1 MFLPFTK
8 IRLANMGGSKKQSTR
23 EIERKFLL
31 KRFPP
36 GLKKFPHDTIVQGYL
51 AVGRGGLQVRLRKK
65 GFVRSLTFK
74 QGTKGAREE
83 REIRLS
89 VDQFDALWPATAGR
103 RLTKVR
109 YDVPWKGRTIEIDI
123 YRGRQSGLVVAEVEF
138 DDERSCATFEPPDWI
153 GRDVT
158 GKPKYSNVA
167 LALKGR
173 SRES

>member
-8 IRLANMGGSKKQSTR
+8 IRLANMSGSTKPSSR

-36 GLKKFPHDTIVQGYL
+36 GLKKFHHDIIEQGYL
-51 AVGRGGLQVRLRKK
+51 AVGPGGLQVRLRKK
-65 GFVRSLTFK
+65 GSVRSLTFK
-74 QGTKGAREE
+74 QGTKGEREE

-89 VDQFDALWPATAGR
+89 LEQFNTLWPATVGR

-109 YDVPWKGRTIEIDI
+109 YDVPWKTYTIEIDI
-123 YRGRQSGLVVAEVEF
+123 YRGRHDGLIVAEVEF
-138 DDERSCATFEPPDWI
+138 DDQKSCATFEPPDWV

-167 LALKGR
+167 LALH
-173 SRES
+173 

>member
-8 IRLANMGGSKKQSTR
+8 IKLADMRATKKPSLR

-36 GLKKFPHDTIVQGYL
+36 GLQKFPHDTIEQGYL

-65 GFVRSLTFK
+65 GSVRSLTYK
-74 QGTKGAREE
+74 EGTKGEREE

-89 VDQFDALWPATAGR
+89 LAQFNALWPATVGR
-103 RLTKVR
+103 RLMKVR
-109 YDVPWKGRTIEIDI
+109 YDVPWKTHTIEIDV
-123 YRGRQSGLVVAEVEF
+123 YRGRHDGLVVAEVEF
-138 DDERSCATFEPPDWI
+138 KNQRSCKTFEAPDWI

-158 GKPKYSNVA
+158 GNPKYSNVA
-167 LALKGR
+167 LAHK
-173 SRES
+173 

>member
-1 MFLPFTK
+1 MFFPFTK
-8 IRLANMGGSKKQSTR
+8 VRRANTSADTDPSLR

-36 GLKKFPHDTIVQGYL
+36 DLKKYPHDTIEQGYL
-51 AVGRGGLQVRLRKK
+51 AVGRSGLQVRLRKK
-65 GFVRSLTFK
+65 GSVLSLTYK
-74 QGTKGAREE
+74 EGTRGEREE

-89 VDQFDALWPATAGR
+89 LEQFKALWPATTGR

-109 YDVPWKGRTIEIDI
+109 YEVPWKKHTIEIDV
-123 YRGRQSGLVVAEVEF
+123 YRGRHDGLVVAEVEF
-138 DDERSCATFEPPDWI
+138 DDEKSASEFQRPDWL

-167 LALKGR
+167 LAHD
-173 SRES
+173 

>member
-1 MFLPFTK
+1 MFLAFTK
-8 IRLANMGGSKKQSTR
+8 IRLAGMNASKKQSTR

-36 GLKKFPHDTIVQGYL
+36 GLKKFPRDTIVQGYL

-65 GFVRSLTFK
+65 GSVRSLTFK

-83 REIRLS
+83 REVRLS
-89 VDQFDALWPATAGR
+89 AEQFDALWPATAGR

-109 YDVPWKGRTIEIDI
+109 YDVPWKGHTIEIDI
-123 YRGRQSGLVVAEVEF
+123 YRGRHRGLVVAEVEF
-138 DDERSCATFEPPDWI
+138 DTQRSCAAFQPPDWI

-167 LALKGR
+167 LALK
-173 SRES
+173 S

>member
-1 MFLPFTK
+1 MFSPFTK
-8 IRLANMGGSKKQSTR
+8 IKLANMTASKKSLR

-51 AVGRGGLQVRLRKK
+51 AVGRAGLQVRLRKK
-65 GFVRSLTFK
+65 GSVRSLTFK
-74 QGTKGAREE
+74 QGTRGKREE

-89 VDQFDALWPATAGR
+89 LEQFNALWPATAGR

-109 YDVPWKGRTIEIDI
+109 YDVPWKKHTIEIDV
-123 YRGRQSGLVVAEVEF
+123 YRGRHDGLVVAEVEF
-138 DDERSCATFEPPDWI
+138 KDQRSCASFEPPDWI

-158 GKPKYSNVA
+158 CKPKYSNVL
-167 LALKGR
+167 LAHD
-173 SRES
+173 